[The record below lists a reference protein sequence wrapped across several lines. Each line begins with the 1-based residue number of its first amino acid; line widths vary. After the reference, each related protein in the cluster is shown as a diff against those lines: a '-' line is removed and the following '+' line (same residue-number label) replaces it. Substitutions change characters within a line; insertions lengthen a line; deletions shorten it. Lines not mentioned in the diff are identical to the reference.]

1 MTRSMVPGAFV
12 ILTFVSDKFQELN
25 DTEIISKDAIPDME
39 DSMKILQKK
48 DESRVFEKGFQRLC
62 LLRLCVKWFRKGEHH
77 TR

>member
-1 MTRSMVPGAFV
+1 MTRCMVPGAFV

-62 LLRLCVKWFRKGEHH
+62 LLRLCVKRFRKG
-77 TR
+77 

>member
-12 ILTFVSDKFQELN
+12 ILTFVSDKFQELK

-62 LLRLCVKWFRKGEHH
+62 LLRLCVK
-77 TR
+77 